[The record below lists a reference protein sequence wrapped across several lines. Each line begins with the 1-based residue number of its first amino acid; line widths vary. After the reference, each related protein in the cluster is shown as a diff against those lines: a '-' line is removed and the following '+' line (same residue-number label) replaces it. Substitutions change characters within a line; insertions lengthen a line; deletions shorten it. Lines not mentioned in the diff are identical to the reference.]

1 MHGFNARSRK
11 HKFTPALV
19 PFLPSSRYHAI
30 IGNLENVHMNEPHE
44 TVTGTNP
51 GYLTGQVLIAM
62 PAMTDP
68 RFTKSVIYICVH
80 NEEGAMGLV
89 VNKTIESL
97 AFPELLKQLDI
108 GVHGMVDDRPIYHGG
123 PLDTGRGFILHSL
136 DYQQNSTISITEDL
150 GLTSTI
156 DVLSDIAENRG
167 PAQSLLALGYAG
179 WGPNQLDDEIQ
190 QNAWLQ
196 SSADRELIFN
206 LQDDRKWEC
215 AISSIG
221 IDLSLLSVET
231 GHA

>member
-1 MHGFNARSRK
+1 
-11 HKFTPALV
+11 
-19 PFLPSSRYHAI
+19 
-30 IGNLENVHMNEPHE
+30 MNKANKAG
-44 TVTGTNP
+44 TGTNP
-51 GYLTGQVLIAM
+51 SYLTGQILIAM

-89 VNKTIESL
+89 VNKTIDSL
-97 AFPELLKQLDI
+97 AFPELLKQLNID
-108 GVHGMVDDRPIYHGG
+108 VHGIIDDRPIYHGG
-123 PLDTGRGFILHSL
+123 PLDPGRGFILHSL
-136 DYQQNSTISITEDL
+136 DYQQDSTISITEGL
-150 GLTSTI
+150 GLTVTI

-206 LQDDRKWEC
+206 LQNDKKWEC

-221 IDLSLLSVET
+221 IDLSLLSAET

>member
-1 MHGFNARSRK
+1 M
-11 HKFTPALV
+11 
-19 PFLPSSRYHAI
+19 
-30 IGNLENVHMNEPHE
+30 ENIPMNEPNKI
-44 TVTGTNP
+44 VAGTNP
-51 GYLTGQVLIAM
+51 GYLTGQILIAM

-89 VNKTIESL
+89 VNKTIDSL

-108 GVHGMVDDRPIYHGG
+108 GVHGIIDDRPIYHGG
-123 PLDTGRGFILHSL
+123 PLDTERGFILHSL
-136 DYQQNSTISITEDL
+136 DYQQDSTISITEGL
-150 GLTSTI
+150 GLTATI

-206 LQDDRKWEC
+206 LQNDKKWEC

-221 IDLSLLSVET
+221 IDLSLLSAET

>member
-1 MHGFNARSRK
+1 
-11 HKFTPALV
+11 
-19 PFLPSSRYHAI
+19 
-30 IGNLENVHMNEPHE
+30 MNKPNE
-44 TVTGTNP
+44 TIAGTNS
-51 GYLTGQVLIAM
+51 GYLTGQILIAM

-89 VNKTIESL
+89 VNKTIDSL
-97 AFPELLKQLDI
+97 AFPDLLKQLGI
-108 GVHGMVDDRPIYHGG
+108 GVHGTIDDRPIHHGG

-136 DYQQNSTISITEDL
+136 DYQQDSTMSITEGL
-150 GLTSTI
+150 GLTATI

-179 WGPNQLDDEIQ
+179 WGPNQLDYEIQ

-206 LQDDRKWEC
+206 LQNDKKWEC

-221 IDLSLLSVET
+221 IDLSLLSAET

>member
-1 MHGFNARSRK
+1 M
-11 HKFTPALV
+11 
-19 PFLPSSRYHAI
+19 
-30 IGNLENVHMNEPHE
+30 ENIRMNEPNK
-44 TVTGTNP
+44 TVAGTNP
-51 GYLTGQVLIAM
+51 GYLTGQILIAM

-89 VNKTIESL
+89 VNKTIDSL

-108 GVHGMVDDRPIYHGG
+108 GVHGIIDDRPIYHGG

-136 DYQQNSTISITEDL
+136 DYQQDSTINITEGL
-150 GLTSTI
+150 GLTVTI

-206 LQDDRKWEC
+206 LQNDKKWEC

-221 IDLSLLSVET
+221 IDLSLLSAEM

>member
-1 MHGFNARSRK
+1 MHGFNERSRT

-19 PFLPSSRYHAI
+19 PFLPSSRYHKI

>member
-1 MHGFNARSRK
+1 MHGFNERSRK

>member
-1 MHGFNARSRK
+1 M
-11 HKFTPALV
+11 
-19 PFLPSSRYHAI
+19 
-30 IGNLENVHMNEPHE
+30 ENIPMNEPNK
-44 TVTGTNP
+44 TVAGTNA
-51 GYLTGQVLIAM
+51 GYLTGQILIAM

-89 VNKTIESL
+89 VNKTIDSL

-108 GVHGMVDDRPIYHGG
+108 GVHGIIGDRPIYHCG

-136 DYQQNSTISITEDL
+136 DYQQDSTISITEGL
-150 GLTSTI
+150 GLTVTI

-206 LQDDRKWEC
+206 LQNDKKWEC

-221 IDLSLLSVET
+221 IDLSLLSAET

>member
-1 MHGFNARSRK
+1 M
-11 HKFTPALV
+11 
-19 PFLPSSRYHAI
+19 
-30 IGNLENVHMNEPHE
+30 ENIRMNEPNK
-44 TVTGTNP
+44 TVAGTNA
-51 GYLTGQVLIAM
+51 GYLTGQILIAM

-89 VNKTIESL
+89 VNKTIDSL

-108 GVHGMVDDRPIYHGG
+108 GVHGIIDDRPIYHGG

-136 DYQQNSTISITEDL
+136 DYQQDSTINITEGL
-150 GLTSTI
+150 GLTVTI

-206 LQDDRKWEC
+206 LQNDKKWEC

-221 IDLSLLSVET
+221 IDLSLLSAEM

>member
-1 MHGFNARSRK
+1 
-11 HKFTPALV
+11 
-19 PFLPSSRYHAI
+19 
-30 IGNLENVHMNEPHE
+30 MNKASKAA
-44 TVTGTNP
+44 TGTHP
-51 GYLTGQVLIAM
+51 SYLTGQFLIAM

-97 AFPELLKQLDI
+97 AFSELLKQLDI
-108 GVHGMVDDRPIYHGG
+108 GNNGIIDDRPIYHGG

-136 DYQQNSTISITEDL
+136 DYQQSSTISITEGL

-156 DVLSDIAENRG
+156 DVLSDIAEDRG

-206 LQDDRKWEC
+206 LQDDKKWEC

-221 IDLSLLSVET
+221 IDLSLLSGET

>member
-1 MHGFNARSRK
+1 M
-11 HKFTPALV
+11 
-19 PFLPSSRYHAI
+19 
-30 IGNLENVHMNEPHE
+30 ENIRMNKPNE
-44 TVTGTNP
+44 TVAGTNS
-51 GYLTGQVLIAM
+51 GYLTGQILIAM

-89 VNKTIESL
+89 VNKTIDSL
-97 AFPELLKQLDI
+97 AFPDLLKQLGI
-108 GVHGMVDDRPIYHGG
+108 GVHGTIDDRPIHHGG

-136 DYQQNSTISITEDL
+136 DYQQDSTMSITEGL
-150 GLTSTI
+150 GLTATI

-206 LQDDRKWEC
+206 LQNDKKWEC

-221 IDLSLLSVET
+221 IDLSLLSAET

>member
-1 MHGFNARSRK
+1 MENSR
-11 HKFTPALV
+11 
-19 PFLPSSRYHAI
+19 
-30 IGNLENVHMNEPHE
+30 MNEPNK
-44 TVTGTNP
+44 TFASTNP
-51 GYLTGQVLIAM
+51 GYLTGQILIAM

-89 VNKTIESL
+89 VNKTIDSL

-108 GVHGMVDDRPIYHGG
+108 GVHGIIDDRPVHHGG

-136 DYQQNSTISITEDL
+136 DYQQESTISITEGL
-150 GLTSTI
+150 GLTATI

-206 LQDDRKWEC
+206 LQNDKKWEC

-221 IDLSLLSVET
+221 IDLSFLSAET

>member
-1 MHGFNARSRK
+1 
-11 HKFTPALV
+11 
-19 PFLPSSRYHAI
+19 
-30 IGNLENVHMNEPHE
+30 MNKANKA
-44 TVTGTNP
+44 VTGTNP
-51 GYLTGQVLIAM
+51 SYLTGQILIAM

-89 VNKTIESL
+89 VNKTIDSL

-108 GVHGMVDDRPIYHGG
+108 GVHGIIGDRPIYHGG

-136 DYQQNSTISITEDL
+136 DYQQDSTISITEGL
-150 GLTSTI
+150 GLTVTI

-206 LQDDRKWEC
+206 LQNDKKWEY

-221 IDLSLLSVET
+221 IDLSLLSAET

>member
-1 MHGFNARSRK
+1 
-11 HKFTPALV
+11 
-19 PFLPSSRYHAI
+19 
-30 IGNLENVHMNEPHE
+30 MNKPNE
-44 TVTGTNP
+44 TVAGTNS
-51 GYLTGQVLIAM
+51 GYLTGQILIAM

-89 VNKTIESL
+89 VNKTIDSL
-97 AFPELLKQLDI
+97 AFPDLLKQLGI
-108 GVHGMVDDRPIYHGG
+108 GVHGTIDDRPIHHGG

-136 DYQQNSTISITEDL
+136 DYQQDSTMSITEGL
-150 GLTSTI
+150 GLTATI

-179 WGPNQLDDEIQ
+179 WGPNQLDYEIQ

-206 LQDDRKWEC
+206 LQNDKKWEC

-221 IDLSLLSVET
+221 IDLSLLSAET

>member
-1 MHGFNARSRK
+1 
-11 HKFTPALV
+11 
-19 PFLPSSRYHAI
+19 
-30 IGNLENVHMNEPHE
+30 MNKPNE
-44 TVTGTNP
+44 TVAGTNS
-51 GYLTGQVLIAM
+51 GYLTGQILIAM

-89 VNKTIESL
+89 VNKTIDSL
-97 AFPELLKQLDI
+97 AFPDLLKQLGI
-108 GVHGMVDDRPIYHGG
+108 GVHGTIDDRPIHHGG

-136 DYQQNSTISITEDL
+136 DYQQDSTMSITEGL
-150 GLTSTI
+150 GLTATI

-206 LQDDRKWEC
+206 LQNDKKWEC

-221 IDLSLLSVET
+221 IDLSLLSAET